1 MEKLLTFTRAAAITW
16 RERILDS
23 VTEHWA
29 VFALAVILAA
39 LGISIAIATAFAG
52 TIKLA
57 GTIFGLIIFALLMKF
72 PEAFSSVGGTDVE
85 MPLAVI
91 LSATQGVWTALGF
104 VFVVSLVG
112 SRLINERPQYT
123 LISLIIFSA
132 AVFLVQFVPV
142 SSSNI
147 VLVSVLFI
155 IVGFF
160 IGAPFYVSMGN
171 PIQTLVLYCFVNIVW
186 NYVFLTNFSHLFLPA
201 LGGL

>member
-1 MEKLLTFTRAAAITW
+1 MEKLLTFTRGLAVTW

-23 VTEHWA
+23 IAYNWAALAIVLVLSAIWAA
-29 VFALAVILAA
+29 VF
-39 LGISIAIATAFAG
+39 IATSFAG
-52 TIKLA
+52 AIKLA
-57 GTIFGLIIFALLMKF
+57 ATIFGLVIFALLMKF

-91 LSATQGVWTALGF
+91 LSATRGVWTALGF
-104 VFVVSLVG
+104 VLVVSLVG

-123 LISLIIFSA
+123 LVSLVIFSLA
-132 AVFLVQFVPV
+132 AFLAQLIPAT
-142 SSSNI
+142 SGNI
-147 VLVSVLFI
+147 VLVATLFI

-171 PIQTLVLYCFVNIVW
+171 PLQTLALYCFVNIVW
-186 NYVFLTNFSHLFLPA
+186 NYVFLTNFSNYFLPA

>member
-1 MEKLLTFTRAAAITW
+1 MDIALTW
-16 RERILDS
+16 RERILNGI
-23 VTEHWA
+23 TEYWA
-29 VFALAVILAA
+29 IFALAVILSA
-39 LGISIAIATAFAG
+39 LGISIFIATAFAG

-123 LISLIIFSA
+123 LVSLLIFSA
-132 AVFLVQFVPV
+132 AAFLVRFVPV
-142 SSSNI
+142 SSANI
-147 VLVSVLFI
+147 VLVAVLFI

-160 IGAPFYVSMGN
+160 IGAPFYISMGN
-171 PIQTLVLYCFVNIVW
+171 PIQTLVLYSFVNIVW
-186 NYVFLTNFSHLFLPA
+186 NYVFLTNFSNYFLPA